1 LRKLDDGFLDII
13 SLISFCIGL
22 QNLGLNISQD
32 DLQKESERLDK
43 ALRDNVEEIHK
54 HLKEQDRMLKE
65 LLNDKNQRVDR

>member
-1 LRKLDDGFLDII
+1 MRKLDDGFLDII

-22 QNLGLNISQD
+22 QNLGLNINQD

-43 ALRDNVEEIHK
+43 ALRDNVEEIHM

-65 LLNDKNQRVDR
+65 LLNDKNQRVGR